1 MQHNKPGKLLLAVRF
16 MLTIVL
22 FTLCNISHA
31 QENSP
36 VKKDSIKKVQSAS
49 DSFNVNSLT
58 PRGWVNDYEAI
69 FSKEEVAVMDSLI
82 SEFEKKTTIE
92 ITIVTV
98 KKEWVTAEHFD
109 DLVNSIAQNWG
120 IGKAGKDNGIVRVG
134 AGKAKSGDTKGRD
147 YLRLLIEYSFYFL
160 ENIDRIVER
169 NTLRSLDNH
178 YHIAHVFFWNERS
191 RHRLRKPVS
200 AHHKQGEKK
209 QEKILNFEHQ

>member
-120 IGKAGKDNGIVRVG
+120 IGKAGKDNGIVIGLSKSVRRIRITTGPGVQLKLPDDEVKWIIDNEMIPEFKNGNFYEG
-134 AGKAKSGDTKGRD
+134 ARKG
-147 YLRLLIEYSFYFL
+147 LEKIMHSFY
-160 ENIDRIVER
+160 
-169 NTLRSLDNH
+169 
-178 YHIAHVFFWNERS
+178 
-191 RHRLRKPVS
+191 
-200 AHHKQGEKK
+200 
-209 QEKILNFEHQ
+209 